1 MYWLINWILTKT
13 GSQILSIKGE
23 CTSLFLNVLIIDLSN
38 YSANLLLEII
48 QFLTVPPE
56 VDLCTNETVLYH
68 KIHKL
73 LKLVYVGIHQ
83 ILDLK
88 HN

>member
-23 CTSLFLNVLIIDLSN
+23 CTSPFWNVLIIDLSN

-48 QFLTVPPE
+48 QFLTVPAK

-68 KIHKL
+68 KIHKP
-73 LKLVYVGIHQ
+73 LKLVYVDIHH
-83 ILDLK
+83 ILDLN